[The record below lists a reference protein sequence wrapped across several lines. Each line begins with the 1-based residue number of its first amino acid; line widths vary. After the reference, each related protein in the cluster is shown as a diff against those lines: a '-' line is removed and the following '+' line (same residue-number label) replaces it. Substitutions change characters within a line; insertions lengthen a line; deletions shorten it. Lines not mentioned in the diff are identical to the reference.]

1 MNRIVKTLFEGKFVG
16 NFADRPV
23 PESGKALMIEAALIA
38 ARNSVV
44 AAVSLG
50 AGSCHIGD
58 IPESKEY
65 LEAFAKDI

>member
-1 MNRIVKTLFEGKFVG
+1 
-16 NFADRPV
+16 
-23 PESGKALMIEAALIA
+23 MIEAALIA

-58 IPESKEY
+58 ILESKEY